1 MLIALGFM
9 AGSVLCS
16 GTGASGGDIYRQMNG
31 SDESIEVDCLGLL
44 CPLPVLRARKRMRGM
59 QSGQVLRLLA
69 SDPMAAVDVP
79 HFCDQ
84 AGHLYLGAETVP
96 GGSAYLMRH
105 K

>member
-1 MLIALGFM
+1 MGEAMLWA
-9 AGSVLCS
+9 
-16 GTGASGGDIYRQMNG
+16 GTGASGGDIYGQMNG
-31 SDESIEVDCLGLL
+31 SGEIVEVDCLGLL

-84 AGHLYLGAETVP
+84 AGHVYLGAETVP
-96 GGSAYLMRH
+96 GGSAYLLRH